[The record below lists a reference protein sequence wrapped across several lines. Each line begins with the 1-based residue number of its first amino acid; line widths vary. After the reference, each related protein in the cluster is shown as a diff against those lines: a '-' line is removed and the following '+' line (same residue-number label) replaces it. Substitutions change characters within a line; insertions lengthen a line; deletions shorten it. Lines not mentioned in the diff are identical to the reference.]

1 MSAATAGT
9 AEERAKAAIA
19 NILKCIIEMPHLCS
33 AKERALAKRISP
45 PRDESLCAVAERDP
59 RPLRVRLINR
69 VRKTL
74 RSQFDPDF
82 RSAASQMVPV

>member
-33 AKERALAKRISP
+33 GKERALAKRISP
-45 PRDESLCAVAERDP
+45 PRDVSLCAGP
-59 RPLRVRLINR
+59 M
-69 VRKTL
+69 L
-74 RSQFDPDF
+74 RSVFSHCVMLRRGIRGHF
-82 RSAASQMVPV
+82 VSASSIA